1 MSILRILF
9 ILLEVVL
16 IFNLMIIVHEIGHFL
31 AARWRGLVVE
41 KFGIWFGKPL
51 WKKTINGVEYSLGSI
66 PAGGFVAL
74 PQMAPMEV
82 MEGKVETPREALPPI
97 SALDKIIVAFAGPL
111 FSVLL
116 ACVFAFI
123 VYAIGRPQNEGE
135 VGTTIGFVAP
145 DSPAEKAGLLP
156 GDKVLRVDGDPVKRF
171 GGMSESISW
180 SVIKSQGETIDF
192 VVERNG
198 TQLTKTSKFEKQDHE
213 LWQRAGFRT
222 VGMGPAETP
231 RIAKIASD
239 SAAVKAGLQVK
250 DYIVGIN
257 GQKVYSPESLEQWLS
272 ANPQASV
279 VLNVERDGKMMPV
292 PIQVE
297 GPLVETVMTN
307 SPGQVAGIHPG
318 DRVMAV
324 DAKPVFSSYAV
335 LMAVQAAKDQIL
347 TLELQRN
354 GKRIPVSVKPA
365 LPDRPKTIKNPMIGV
380 GWAQDSLAGITWDG
394 MGRVQ
399 MMHQSPISQLKAA
412 GMTLINTVSALFTKG
427 SDVGIQHL
435 SGPVGIMNVY
445 YRLFQNEYGWQ
456 MALWF
461 SVVLNVNLAI
471 MNMLPIP
478 VLDGGHITLALVEA
492 ARRRPV
498 NTKIL
503 VGLQTACAYVIMGFL
518 AYVSFFD
525 VGDIFGRRKIVF
537 EHPAPAV
544 SPAEK

>member
-1 MSILRILF
+1 MRTIF
-9 ILLEVVL
+9 ILLEVIL
-16 IFNLMIIVHEIGHFL
+16 IFNLMIIVHELGHFL

-51 WKKTINGVEYSLGSI
+51 WRKTIGGVEYSLGSI

-82 MEGKVETPREALPPI
+82 MEGKTDTPREALPPI
-97 SALDKIIVAFAGPL
+97 TALDKIIVAFAGPL

-116 ACVFAFI
+116 ACVFAFV
-123 VYAIGRPQNEGE
+123 VYGIGRPQNEGE
-135 VGTTIGFVAP
+135 VGTTIGYILP
-145 DSPAEKAGLLP
+145 SSPAEKAGLLP
-156 GDKVLRVDGDPVKRF
+156 GDKVLSVDGEPVKRF

-180 SVIKSQGETIDF
+180 NVIKSRGNTIDF
-192 VVERNG
+192 LVEREG
-198 TQLTKTSKFEKQDHE
+198 QQIKKTSTFEKEDHE
-213 LWQRAGFRT
+213 LWQRAGFRQ
-222 VGMGPAETP
+222 VGVGPAETP
-231 RIAKIASD
+231 RIAKISPD
-239 SAAVKAGLQVK
+239 SAAAKAGLQTK

-257 GQKVYSPESLEQWLS
+257 GTKVYSPDHIEQWLK
-272 ANPQASV
+272 ANPTTSV
-279 VLNVERDGKMMPV
+279 VFDVERDGKNIQV

-297 GPLVETVMTN
+297 GPLIASVMEN
-307 SPGQVAGIHPG
+307 SPGLSAGVKPG
-318 DRVMAV
+318 DRVVAV
-324 DAKPVFSSYAV
+324 NGNPVFSSVAV
-335 LMAVQAAKDQIL
+335 VNAVQTAKNQVL
-347 TLELQRN
+347 TIDL
-354 GKRIPVSVKPA
+354 KRAGAVTQVKVKPA
-365 LPDRPKTIKNPMIGV
+365 IPDRPKTAKNPIIGL
-380 GWAQDSLAGITWDG
+380 GWAPDSLAGITWDG

-399 MMHQSPISQLKAA
+399 IVHTPPMEQLKAA
-412 GMTLINTVSALFTKG
+412 GMTLVNTMNALFTKG
-427 SDVGIQHL
+427 SDIGIQHL

-498 NTKIL
+498 NTKFL
-503 VGLQTACAYVIMGFL
+503 VAVQTACAYVIMGFL

-525 VGDIFGRRKIVF
+525 VGDLFGRRKVAF
-537 EHPAPAV
+537 ERPVPAV
-544 SPAEK
+544 TESQK

>member
-1 MSILRILF
+1 MSTLRILF

-111 FSVLL
+111 FSVML

-135 VGTTIGFVAP
+135 VGTTIGYVAP
-145 DSPAEKAGLLP
+145 NSPAQKADLRP
-156 GDKVLRVDGDPVKRF
+156 GDKVLTVDGEAVKRF

-180 SVIKSQGETIDF
+180 SVIKSQGNTIDF
-192 VVERNG
+192 VVDRNG
-198 TQLTKTSKFEKQDHE
+198 TQLKKTSAFEKDDHE
-213 LWQRAGFRT
+213 LWQRAGFRQ
-222 VGMGPAETP
+222 VGVGPAETP
-231 RIAKIASD
+231 RIQKIAPG
-239 SAAVKAGLQVK
+239 SAAEKAGLQVK
-250 DYIVGIN
+250 DYVVGVN
-257 GQKVYSPESLEQWLS
+257 GEKVFSPEHIDQWL
-272 ANPQASV
+272 NEHPTASV
-279 VLNVERDGKMMPV
+279 TFNVERDGKLMQL
-292 PIQVE
+292 PISMA
-297 GPLVETVMTN
+297 GPLVETVMPN
-307 SPGQVAGIHPG
+307 SPGMSAGIQAG
-318 DRVMAV
+318 DRVISV
-324 DAKPVFSSYAV
+324 NSSPVFSSFAV
-335 LMAVQAAKDQIL
+335 VKMVQAAKDQVL
-347 TLELQRN
+347 SLELQRN
-354 GKRIPVSVKPA
+354 GEVIGVRVKPA
-365 LPDRPKTIKNPMIGV
+365 VPDRPKSMKNPIIGL

-399 MMHQSPISQLKAA
+399 MVHTNPAAQLKAA
-412 GMTLINTVSALFTKG
+412 AMTLVNTVNALFTKG

-478 VLDGGHITLALVEA
+478 VLDGGHITLAIVEA
-492 ARRRPV
+492 VRRRPV

-525 VGDIFGRRKIVF
+525 VGDLFGRRRVAF
-537 EHPAPAV
+537 ERPAPAV
-544 SPAEK
+544 EPAQK

>member
-1 MSILRILF
+1 MRTIF
-9 ILLEVVL
+9 ILLEVIL
-16 IFNLMIIVHEIGHFL
+16 IFNLMIIVHELGHFL

-51 WKKTINGVEYSLGSI
+51 WRKTIGGVEYSLGSI

-82 MEGKVETPREALPPI
+82 MEGKTDTPREALPPI
-97 SALDKIIVAFAGPL
+97 TALDKIIVAFAGPL

-116 ACVFAFI
+116 ACVFAFV
-123 VYAIGRPQNEGE
+123 VYGIGRPQNEGE
-135 VGTTIGFVAP
+135 VGTTIGYILP
-145 DSPAEKAGLLP
+145 SSPAEKAGLLP
-156 GDKVLRVDGDPVKRF
+156 GDKVLSVDGEPVKRF

-180 SVIKSQGETIDF
+180 NVIKSRGNTIDF
-192 VVERNG
+192 LVEREGQQIN
-198 TQLTKTSKFEKQDHE
+198 KTSTFEKEDHE
-213 LWQRAGFRT
+213 LWQRAGFRQ
-222 VGMGPAETP
+222 VGVGPAETP
-231 RIAKIASD
+231 RIAKISPD
-239 SAAVKAGLQVK
+239 SAAAKAGLQTK

-257 GQKVYSPESLEQWLS
+257 GTKVYSPDHIEQWLK
-272 ANPQASV
+272 ANPTTSV
-279 VLNVERDGKMMPV
+279 VFDVERDGKNIQV

-297 GPLVETVMTN
+297 GPLIASVMEN
-307 SPGQVAGIHPG
+307 SPGLSAGVKPG
-318 DRVMAV
+318 DRVVAV
-324 DAKPVFSSYAV
+324 NGNPVFSSVAV
-335 LMAVQAAKDQIL
+335 VNAVQTAKNQVL
-347 TLELQRN
+347 TIDL
-354 GKRIPVSVKPA
+354 KRAGAVTQVKVKPA
-365 LPDRPKTIKNPMIGV
+365 IPDRPKTAKNPIIGL
-380 GWAQDSLAGITWDG
+380 GWAPDSLAGITWDG

-399 MMHQSPISQLKAA
+399 IVHTPPMEQLKAA
-412 GMTLINTVSALFTKG
+412 GMTLVNTMNALFTKG
-427 SDVGIQHL
+427 SDIGIQHL

-498 NTKIL
+498 NTKFL
-503 VGLQTACAYVIMGFL
+503 VAVQTACAYVIMGFL

-525 VGDIFGRRKIVF
+525 VGDLFGRRKVAF
-537 EHPAPAV
+537 ERPVPAV
-544 SPAEK
+544 TESQK